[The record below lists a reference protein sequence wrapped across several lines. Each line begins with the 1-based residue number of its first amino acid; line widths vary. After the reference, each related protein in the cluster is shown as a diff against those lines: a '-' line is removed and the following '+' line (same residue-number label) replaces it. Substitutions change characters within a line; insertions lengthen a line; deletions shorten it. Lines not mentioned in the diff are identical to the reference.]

1 MKKTDLLSCCV
12 QSRDLTLNIRH
23 LQRTIYV
30 SIVEILVRNM
40 VNTVKTITQKF
51 KNWKRIPV
59 IVDLKKM
66 LKYYFLCFVSFILM
80 RQFSFVINVFWND
93 ECRNRSLIGLL
104 ANLCPRPPHSQH
116 SGLWRRSAP
125 PHPPVPTALSPLSLQ
140 SESQHS
146 AQAFAAWSPAR
157 MTDRRRCTPGQVR
170 ATPVSLEQHRGV
182 GAVTWTG
189 LRITADTHW
198 FAGNRLTMSTIFN
211 HLSLFRF
218 FTLPLLNQKNINVSH
233 RNIFFW
239 NTIFLFTSICITWN
253 RATVFFYDECYLFNR
268 YTF

>member
-1 MKKTDLLSCCV
+1 MKKKTDLLSCCI
-12 QSRDLTLNIRH
+12 QSCDLTLDIRH

-51 KNWKRIPV
+51 KNWKQIQWLWIRTV
-59 IVDLKKM
+59 SVGKKWHF
-66 LKYYFLCFVSFILM
+66 FLCFVSFILV

-104 ANLCPRPPHSQH
+104 ANLCPRPPHSGH

-125 PHPPVPTALSPLSLQ
+125 PHPPVLTALSPLSLQ
-140 SESQHS
+140 SESWHS

-198 FAGNRLTMSTIFN
+198 FAGNRLTVSTIFN
-211 HLSLFRF
+211 HLTLFGF
-218 FTLPLLNQKNINVSH
+218 FHVTSVKSEEHQCLSCEKYSTKT
-233 RNIFFW
+233 FY
-239 NTIFLFTSICITWN
+239 FTSICIPWK
-253 RATVFFYDECYLFNR
+253 RATVFFSEI
-268 YTF
+268 